1 MQPTSTR
8 PAKPTPGRRP
18 PEHHRRGGSG
28 SPGAAPPAGLEP
40 ATTGL
45 EVRSSIQLSYE
56 GGDRNLHR
64 IKHRDNTGDVVILA
78 RPIRGQYAASRFLT
92 PEVGVLGRVRRSL
105 TYHRVGDSAWPVR
118 CAEVPARA
126 RACARRGLATSGE
139 PRGTPR
145 LSARPR
151 KPSAGRPPT
160 GSRRTAASTPVG

>member
-56 GGDRNLHR
+56 GEDRNL
-64 IKHRDNTGDVVILA
+64 HRDNTGDVVIA
-78 RPIRGQYAASRFLT
+78 TRPIRGQYAASRL
-92 PEVGVLGRVRRSL
+92 PRREVGVLG
-105 TYHRVGDSAWPVR
+105 A
-118 CAEVPARA
+118 
-126 RACARRGLATSGE
+126 GE
-139 PRGTPR
+139 D
-145 LSARPR
+145 
-151 KPSAGRPPT
+151 
-160 GSRRTAASTPVG
+160 